1 MAKCN
6 PVGNIKDKFWEIAL
20 LFYVVRFQ
28 FAILLTALLA
38 CVIVSIEY
46 CVAPFFI
53 FNARL

>member
-6 PVGNIKDKFWEIAL
+6 PVGNIKDKFWKIAL

-28 FAILLTALLA
+28 FAILFTALLA